1 MLEIIL
7 TALLSSLCTLAGSAL
22 IVKYLVLPKLS
33 AYIHQ
38 VLLPEAE
45 RRVREGVGDGVV
57 DVLPKVKSNVREGV
71 TESFVD
77 AASGG
82 LLKRAPANIANNL
95 DALSGMFFGK
105 K

>member
-1 MLEIIL
+1 MFAIVL
-7 TALLSSLCTLAGSAL
+7 TALLSSLFTLALAAVIL
-22 IVKYLVLPKLS
+22 KYFALPKLEQ
-33 AYIHQ
+33 YIDEK
-38 VLLPEAE
+38 LLPEAQE
-45 RRVREGVGDGVV
+45 RVKDGVSDGVV
-57 DVLPKVKSNVREGV
+57 EVLPKVKDHVRDGV

-95 DALSGMFFGK
+95 ESLTGMFFGK